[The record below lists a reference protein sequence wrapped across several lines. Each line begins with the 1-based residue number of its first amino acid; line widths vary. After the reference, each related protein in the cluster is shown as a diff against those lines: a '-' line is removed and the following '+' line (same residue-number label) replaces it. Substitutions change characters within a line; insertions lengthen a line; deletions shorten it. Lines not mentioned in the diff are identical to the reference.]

1 MIVVVKKLPKKCQ
14 LVYEFLQA
22 YSRMHGMPPSY
33 EVVAKSLG
41 LSAKSNIHRIVHR
54 LKDEGLITVKAY
66 KFHSV
71 KLIDRSVEEI
81 KNL

>member
-1 MIVVVKKLPKKCQ
+1 
-14 LVYEFLQA
+14 
-22 YSRMHGMPPSY
+22 MPPSY